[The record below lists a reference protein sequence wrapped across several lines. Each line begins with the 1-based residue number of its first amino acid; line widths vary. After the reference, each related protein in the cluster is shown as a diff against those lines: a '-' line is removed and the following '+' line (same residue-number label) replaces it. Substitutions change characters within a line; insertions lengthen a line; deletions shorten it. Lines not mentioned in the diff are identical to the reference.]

1 MTKADFISGFV
12 FKGGVSDVDRYRFV
26 KNEAK
31 NQPVIGHIQVKR
43 SEDNSWKYY
52 ANVEKVNSVSA
63 SIYFFGIRKLQKERI
78 IFKDLDK
85 IGGNN
90 G

>member
-12 FKGGVSDVDRYRFV
+12 FKGGVSDIDRYRFV
-26 KNEAK
+26 KNKE
-31 NQPVIGHIQVKR
+31 NHDRIIGHIEVRR
-43 SEDNSWKYY
+43 SEDDRWKYY